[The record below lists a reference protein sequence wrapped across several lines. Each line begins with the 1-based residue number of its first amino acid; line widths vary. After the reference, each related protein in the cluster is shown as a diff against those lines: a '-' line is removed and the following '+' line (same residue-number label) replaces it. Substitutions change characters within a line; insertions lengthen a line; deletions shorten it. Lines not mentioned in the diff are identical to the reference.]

1 MRPHKG
7 ETMYRSTYGRSYG
20 RRSIFSGRL
29 ILALL
34 LALIALGSYYF
45 GTARVQNPITGEVQ
59 RVSLSTE
66 QEIAMG
72 LAAAPEMA
80 RMYGGL
86 ARDDEAQAFVDA
98 VGGAVV
104 QQSAAGTTDY
114 EYEYHLL
121 ADTQTVN
128 AFALPG
134 GQIFMTAALYNLLE
148 TEGQLAG
155 VLAHEVGHVAARHSA
170 EQIAKSQ
177 LIEGLTGAAVLA
189 SYDPSNPGGTSQ
201 AAMAA
206 MIGQMVNMRY
216 SRSDELES
224 DQLAVRFMV
233 EAGYDPRSLMRVM
246 EILEAANPGGP
257 PEFMS
262 THPDPG
268 NRIERI
274 EEAIAAEF
282 PNGLPAGL
290 EE

>member
-1 MRPHKG
+1 
-7 ETMYRSTYGRSYG
+7 MYRGAYGRSYG
-20 RRSIFSGRL
+20 RRSLFSPRL
-29 ILALL
+29 MLALL
-34 LALIALGSYYF
+34 LALIALGSYFF
-45 GTARVQNPITGEVQ
+45 GTARVENPVTGEVQ
-59 RVSLSTE
+59 RVSLSPE
-66 QEIAMG
+66 QEVAMG

-80 RMYGGL
+80 RMHGGL
-86 ARDDEAQAFVDA
+86 AQDPEAQSFVDE
-98 VGGAVV
+98 VGRAVV
-104 QQSAAGTTDY
+104 EQSAANRTDY
-114 EYEYHLL
+114 LYDFHLL
-121 ADTQTVN
+121 ADPQTVN

-134 GQIFMTAALYNLLE
+134 GQVFLTAALYSLLE

-233 EAGYDPRSLMRVM
+233 DAGYDPRSLMRVM
-246 EILEAANPGGP
+246 EILEEANPGGP

-274 EEAIAAEF
+274 AAAIEAEF
-282 PNGLPAGL
+282 PNGLPGGL